1 MKRIIILATVV
12 FAVNFSNSQ
21 TKILF
26 DATKAEM
33 AGNADWVIDADLH
46 NLSANSNGTVST
58 GGTQSNPQRFPT
70 PLQNNITSS
79 TSETY
84 WNGGLSAWAVDLVKL
99 GYDIETLPYN
109 GRITFGDSTNP
120 QDLSL
125 YKVFVVDEPN
135 LKFTTE
141 EANALVSFVAN
152 GGGLFM
158 ISDHTISDRNNDG
171 WDSPLIWNDIL
182 QNNTVQPNPFGIT
195 FDLANFSQTTTNF
208 AVLPLNT
215 ILHGVAGNPSQ
226 MQFSNGTIMTL
237 NKNINSSVEGLIFKN
252 GSSTTGTT
260 NVMFATATYGTGRVC
275 ALGDSSVPDDGTGDS
290 GDNLYNGYSGDANG
304 NHKPL
309 LLNATIWLANAT
321 TNLQTSDLNAE
332 KSFEIY
338 PNPTSDFIYL
348 KDLKIDF
355 SECQYIVS
363 NALGENLEVS
373 NLTLNRIDLQKYP
386 KGVYIISLNSK
397 DGVKTFKVIKK

>member
-21 TKILF
+21 TKFLF

-46 NLSANSNGTVST
+46 NLRANSNGTVST

-70 PLQNNITSS
+70 PSQNNITSS

-109 GRITFGDSTNP
+109 GRITFEDSTNP

-135 LKFTTE
+135 LKLTTE

-195 FDLANFSQTTTNF
+195 FDLAIFFLNNYEFCSITIEYDF
-208 AVLPLNT
+208 AW
-215 ILHGVAGNPSQ
+215 
-226 MQFSNGTIMTL
+226 
-237 NKNINSSVEGLIFKN
+237 SS
-252 GSSTTGTT
+252 
-260 NVMFATATYGTGRVC
+260 R
-275 ALGDSSVPDDGTGDS
+275 
-290 GDNLYNGYSGDANG
+290 
-304 NHKPL
+304 
-309 LLNATIWLANAT
+309 
-321 TNLQTSDLNAE
+321 
-332 KSFEIY
+332 KSF
-338 PNPTSDFIYL
+338 PNAIF
-348 KDLKIDF
+348 
-355 SECQYIVS
+355 
-363 NALGENLEVS
+363 
-373 NLTLNRIDLQKYP
+373 
-386 KGVYIISLNSK
+386 
-397 DGVKTFKVIKK
+397 

>member
-1 MKRIIILATVV
+1 M
-12 FAVNFSNSQ
+12 
-21 TKILF
+21 
-26 DATKAEM
+26 
-33 AGNADWVIDADLH
+33 
-46 NLSANSNGTVST
+46 
-58 GGTQSNPQRFPT
+58 
-70 PLQNNITSS
+70 
-79 TSETY
+79 
-84 WNGGLSAWAVDLVKL
+84 
-99 GYDIETLPYN
+99 
-109 GRITFGDSTNP
+109 
-120 QDLSL
+120 
-125 YKVFVVDEPN
+125 
-135 LKFTTE
+135 
-141 EANALVSFVAN
+141 
-152 GGGLFM
+152 
-158 ISDHTISDRNNDG
+158 
-171 WDSPLIWNDIL
+171 
-182 QNNTVQPNPFGIT
+182 
-195 FDLANFSQTTTNF
+195 
-208 AVLPLNT
+208 
-215 ILHGVAGNPSQ
+215 HGVAGNPSQ
-226 MQFSNGTIMTL
+226 MQFSNGIIMIL

-260 NVMFATATYGTGRVC
+260 NLMFATATYGTGRVC

-348 KDLKIDF
+348 KDLKTDF

-363 NALGENLEVS
+363 NVLGENLEVS